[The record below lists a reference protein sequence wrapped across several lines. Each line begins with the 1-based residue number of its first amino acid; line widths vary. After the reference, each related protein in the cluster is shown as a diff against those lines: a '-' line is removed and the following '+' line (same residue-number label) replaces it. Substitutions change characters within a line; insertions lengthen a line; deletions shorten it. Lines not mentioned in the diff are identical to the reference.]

1 MIHDIWWN
9 RKQFFFKFYDS
20 HKNRYKV
27 LKLRCLYIFCTFRYC
42 IFSHF
47 CFFKKKVGNSI
58 DAQGNADQDKK
69 LQELNEQIKTY
80 KAELSDKQKEFQQ
93 EKQELQKVIEE
104 QKEQITKGG
113 EKPSEKSEATPNAD
127 VEALNKELLKAKQEC
142 KEASIEKER
151 FQSQLEMLVDE
162 LEQKQVGIF

>member
-1 MIHDIWWN
+1 MLSI
-9 RKQFFFKFYDS
+9 
-20 HKNRYKV
+20 
-27 LKLRCLYIFCTFRYC
+27 FRY
-42 IFSHF
+42 ISSFLFFS
-47 CFFKKKVGNSI
+47 KNTGNSI
-58 DAQGNADQDKK
+58 DVQGNADQDKK

-80 KAELSDKQKEFQQ
+80 KAELSDKQKEFKQ

-113 EKPSEKSEATPNAD
+113 EPSEKSEAPNAD

-162 LEQKQVGIF
+162 LEQKQVGILNFNL

>member
-1 MIHDIWWN
+1 MN
-9 RKQFFFKFYDS
+9 
-20 HKNRYKV
+20 HKKIDTYKV
-27 LKLRCLYIFCTFRYC
+27 LKLRYLYIFCTFTY
-42 IFSHF
+42 ISSYF
-47 CFFKKKVGNSI
+47 CFSKNLGNSI
-58 DAQGNADQDKK
+58 DVQGNADQDKK

-113 EKPSEKSEATPNAD
+113 EPSEKSEARNAD

-162 LEQKQVGIF
+162 LEQKQVGILNFNL

>member
-1 MIHDIWWN
+1 M
-9 RKQFFFKFYDS
+9 
-20 HKNRYKV
+20 
-27 LKLRCLYIFCTFRYC
+27 
-42 IFSHF
+42 
-47 CFFKKKVGNSI
+47 
-58 DAQGNADQDKK
+58 
-69 LQELNEQIKTY
+69 QELNEQIKTY